1 MAAFK
6 PTFSDVTRAQSKASI
21 VVQGLSGRGKSGLA
35 LMIGYVLAGD
45 DWSKVYALDTENRSL
60 NLFEGIATH
69 LGDKFGRFKKFDLLK
84 VHGYRP
90 SHYISAKQAA
100 VENGAIVFVQDSI
113 SHAWNGPEGVLQLVS
128 KKEAGN
134 PKYNKYNAWGDP
146 EVVFEKDS
154 IYEMIR
160 DPEVHMVSTV
170 RLKEKFELADGKVNS
185 LGEQQIQMPDLK
197 YEPDLVLD
205 MVHSGNTEGRAPRA
219 KIIKSRY
226 AIFSEGETYDFTRE
240 VLEQLR
246 DYLQE
251 GADPAVI
258 REQQRL
264 EFISEIKTVLD
275 GSKSK
280 QTLWT
285 VFKEELGV
293 SDVPLE
299 EMSLDVVRKLLSRL
313 MN

>member
-134 PKYNKYNAWGDP
+134 PK
-146 EVVFEKDS
+146 
-154 IYEMIR
+154 
-160 DPEVHMVSTV
+160 
-170 RLKEKFELADGKVNS
+170 
-185 LGEQQIQMPDLK
+185 
-197 YEPDLVLD
+197 
-205 MVHSGNTEGRAPRA
+205 
-219 KIIKSRY
+219 
-226 AIFSEGETYDFTRE
+226 
-240 VLEQLR
+240 
-246 DYLQE
+246 
-251 GADPAVI
+251 
-258 REQQRL
+258 
-264 EFISEIKTVLD
+264 
-275 GSKSK
+275 
-280 QTLWT
+280 
-285 VFKEELGV
+285 
-293 SDVPLE
+293 
-299 EMSLDVVRKLLSRL
+299 
-313 MN
+313 